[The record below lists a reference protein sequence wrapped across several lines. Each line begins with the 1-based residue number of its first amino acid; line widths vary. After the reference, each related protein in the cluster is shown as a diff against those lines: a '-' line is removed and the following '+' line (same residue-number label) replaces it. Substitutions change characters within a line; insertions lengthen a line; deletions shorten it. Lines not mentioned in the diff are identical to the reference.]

1 MSYICLI
8 CDKEFT
14 RQTSLEYHS
23 KNVVCLK
30 EKKTYECLICNKIFD
45 HNSTYQKHTESKSC
59 NYDTIKKFKEEINNL
74 QIKLSYSELALS
86 SLQNDFDSLTTNHIL
101 LSSDYKKIENFLNTE
116 KISNESLLNSFDNA
130 ILEKLSITQDLLFN
144 NNKLTFKLF
153 SLIRQIIL
161 NHHNK
166 NNFDIIKKIIF
177 KLKTFNN
184 IHKDIN
190 EHFHIIFNNPETQKN
205 DLKTTFKYFRF
216 LLKDQKSFDTNF
228 KLLFNIDTHIF
239 DFNSI

>member
-1 MSYICLI
+1 MSYKCLI
-8 CDKEFT
+8 CEKEFT

-30 EKKTYECLICNKIFD
+30 EKKTYECIICNKIFD
-45 HNSTYQKHTESKSC
+45 HHSTFQKHTESKSC

-74 QIKLSYSELALS
+74 QIKLSNSQLALS
-86 SLQNDFDSLTTNHIL
+86 SLQNNFNSLTTNHNL
-101 LSSDYKKIENFLNTE
+101 LTSDYKKIQT
-116 KISNESLLNSFDNA
+116 LLNNEKNSNDSLVDAFENA
-130 ILEKLSITQDLLFN
+130 TLEKLTITEDLLFN

-161 NHHNK
+161 NHHNNK
-166 NNFDIIKKIIF
+166 YFDIIKKIIL

-190 EHFHIIFNNPETQKN
+190 EHFHIIFNNPETQKD

-216 LLKDQKSFDTNF
+216 LLKDQKFFDSNF
-228 KLLFNIDTHIF
+228 KLHFKIDTDIF
-239 DFNSI
+239 DFNSV

>member
-1 MSYICLI
+1 MSFKCLI
-8 CDKEFT
+8 CEKEFT

-23 KNVVCLK
+23 NKVVCLK

-45 HNSTYQKHTESKSC
+45 HHSTFQKHTESKSC

-74 QIKLSYSELALS
+74 QIKLSTSQLALS
-86 SLQNDFDSLTTNHIL
+86 SLQNNFDSLTSDHSL
-101 LSSDYKKIENFLNTE
+101 LTSKYKKIETILNNE
-116 KISNESLLNSFDNA
+116 KDSNDSLVDAFENA
-130 ILEKLSITQDLLFN
+130 TLEKLTITEDLLFN

-161 NHHNK
+161 NHHNNK
-166 NNFDIIKKIIF
+166 YFDIIKKIIF

-190 EHFHIIFNNPETQKN
+190 EHFHIIFNNPETQKD
-205 DLKTTFKYFRF
+205 DLKTTFKYFKP
-216 LLKDQKSFDTNF
+216 LLKDTKYFDNYFKINF
-228 KLLFNIDTHIF
+228 KIDSDNF
-239 DFNSI
+239 DFSSV